1 MHNTTR
7 VDINWIVKLY
17 PWSKAFS
24 KHFKHSL
31 SAAPLF
37 DALLAY
43 GVFVLALAE
52 GEVLNKITQFST
64 RLFS

>member
-7 VDINWIVKLY
+7 ADTNWIVKLY

-24 KHFKHSL
+24 KHLKNSL

-43 GVFVLALAE
+43 AVFVLALAE
-52 GEVLNKITQFST
+52 GEVLNKTTQFST